1 MIPGTQDEKDT
12 NILDPER
19 QFGLPSFDRT
29 TDTDVDEQ
37 DDVCPKDLIGDSQ
50 IPVCSTGNPA
60 RDVLRLPGEH
70 HYTVYNVRPCKLNP
84 SDYGAQAI

>member
-1 MIPGTQDEKDT
+1 M
-12 NILDPER
+12 
-19 QFGLPSFDRT
+19 
-29 TDTDVDEQ
+29 DEQ